1 VAATLIVQYCD
12 NGIQRNSMAQNDMKI
27 VSTFQSLCFINCF
40 NNWLLLAMLQLD
52 ANILIEFVN
61 FSYYLTG
68 LHH

>member
-1 VAATLIVQYCD
+1 
-12 NGIQRNSMAQNDMKI
+12 MAQNDMKI